1 MRLADL
7 RHGPLVEGNGA
18 SSVRVIAYEDL
29 QCSDCATY
37 RRMLD
42 ETLLPS
48 YRDSVAFEHREYPL
62 PKHAWARTA
71 AIAAC
76 YFDELKPEIGV
87 AFRRYCFAKQHEI
100 QPHEFENRVR
110 EFAESHGIDP
120 AGATAALD
128 DATLSRAVDEQYQ
141 EGAARGVTRTPTV
154 FVNDRQFIETFAFED
169 LSKAID
175 AALAADEKP
184 K

>member
-100 QPHEFENRVR
+100 QPHEFEDRVR

-128 DATLSRAVDEQYQ
+128 DPTLSQGRRRAVP
-141 EGAARGVTRTPTV
+141 GRRRPRRHANSHGI
-154 FVNDRQFIETFAFED
+154 RQRPAIHRD
-169 LSKAID
+169 VRVSKIFR
-175 AALAADEKP
+175 KP
-184 K
+184 